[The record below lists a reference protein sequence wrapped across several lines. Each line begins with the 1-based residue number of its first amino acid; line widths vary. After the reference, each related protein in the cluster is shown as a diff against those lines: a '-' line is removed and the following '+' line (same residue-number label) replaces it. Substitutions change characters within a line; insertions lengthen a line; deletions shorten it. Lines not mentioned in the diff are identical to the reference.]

1 MLIHL
6 ILIHVLR
13 LPSLRRHYSRDLV
26 PSNRCHH
33 HLLEIMIPELM
44 SLFVRL
50 WDMNAQRQCRK
61 LDSQLDNLIKK
72 TSLKKIYLLM
82 NMCNY
87 MILREYSKNKIEN
100 ICGFFYFVY
109 FVSNYG
115 CKRRRAISTSYS
127 ILNLFASLEHRP
139 RSWIKNNIISRGK
152 ANITFGEPD
161 ENQCKREN

>member
-1 MLIHL
+1 MFFVYRVFVVT
-6 ILIHVLR
+6 ILGTWCPPIDVIITCLR
-13 LPSLRRHYSRDLV
+13 LWFPSL
-26 PSNRCHH
+26 CHF
-33 HLLEIMIPELM
+33 
-44 SLFVRL
+44 LFGFE
-50 WDMNAQRQCRK
+50 DMNAQRQCRK

-87 MILREYSKNKIEN
+87 MILRKYSKNKIEN

-139 RSWIKNNIISRGK
+139 RSWIKNNIISRRK